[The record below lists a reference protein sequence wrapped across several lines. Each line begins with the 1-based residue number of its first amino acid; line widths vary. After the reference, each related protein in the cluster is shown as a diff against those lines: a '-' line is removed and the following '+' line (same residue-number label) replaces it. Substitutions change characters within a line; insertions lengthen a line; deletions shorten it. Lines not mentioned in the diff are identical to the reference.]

1 MKLKV
6 IYIASNNTTEG
17 KLYEE
22 FVFNG
27 YVETWFLLLQIVCIS
42 AHENK

>member
-6 IYIASNNTTEG
+6 IYSNNTTEG

-27 YVETWFLLLQIVCIS
+27 YVETWFLLLQIVCMS
-42 AHENK
+42 VHENK